1 MNSHTF
7 IKFPGRELKSNSSFN
22 TALFR
27 SGKTT
32 PPLVKIESLIVEA
45 KNFNLKKTTQYIKT
59 PLELDK
65 HFNEYYTH
73 EPKFSLQT

>member
-7 IKFPGRELKSNSSFN
+7 IKFTGRELKSNSSFH

-32 PPLVKIESLIVEA
+32 PPLLKIESLIVEA
-45 KNFNLKKTTQYIKT
+45 KNVNVKKTAQ
-59 PLELDK
+59 
-65 HFNEYYTH
+65 
-73 EPKFSLQT
+73 